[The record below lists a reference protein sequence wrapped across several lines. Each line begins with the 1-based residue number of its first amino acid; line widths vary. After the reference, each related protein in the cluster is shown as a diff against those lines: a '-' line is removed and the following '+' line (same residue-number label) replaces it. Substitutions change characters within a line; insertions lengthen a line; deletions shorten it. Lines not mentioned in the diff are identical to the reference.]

1 VETKSLE
8 AFVQPANDVEDER
21 LVGDRR
27 AEIAKILGHALEA
40 AAVVDDRQIALSEG
54 AELLVG
60 VEGMGGAVPQE
71 LGLDG
76 EPNHSSGGVA
86 LGDGVGEVVGDGA
99 EEPGTNDAVHPH
111 P

>member
-1 VETKSLE
+1 METKSLE

-21 LVGDRR
+21 LVGDRL
-27 AEIAKILGHALEA
+27 AEIAKILCHALEA
-40 AAVVDDRQIALSEG
+40 AAVVDDGQIALSED

-60 VEGMGGAVPQE
+60 VEGTGDAVPQE
-71 LGLDG
+71 LGLDC
-76 EPNHSSGGVA
+76 EPDHSSGGVT

-99 EEPGTNDAVHPH
+99 EEPGTNDAIHPH

>member
-1 VETKSLE
+1 METKSLE

-60 VEGMGGAVPQE
+60 VEGARGAVPKE

-76 EPNHSSGGVA
+76 EPDGASRGTT
-86 LGDGVGEVVGDGA
+86 LGNNVGEVVGDGA

>member
-1 VETKSLE
+1 METKSLE
-8 AFVQPANDVEDER
+8 AFVQPVNDVEDEHLIR
-21 LVGDRR
+21 DKLV
-27 AEIAKILGHALEA
+27 EIAKILGHALEA
-40 AAVVDDRQIALSEG
+40 AAVVDDGQIALSEG

-60 VEGMGGAVPQE
+60 VEGTGGALPQE

-76 EPNHSSGGVA
+76 EPNHSSGNVA

>member
-1 VETKSLE
+1 METKSLE

-21 LVGDRR
+21 LVGDRL

-40 AAVVDDRQIALSEG
+40 AAVVDDGQIALSEG

-60 VEGMGGAVPQE
+60 VEGTGGAVPQE

-76 EPNHSSGGVA
+76 EPDHSSGGVA